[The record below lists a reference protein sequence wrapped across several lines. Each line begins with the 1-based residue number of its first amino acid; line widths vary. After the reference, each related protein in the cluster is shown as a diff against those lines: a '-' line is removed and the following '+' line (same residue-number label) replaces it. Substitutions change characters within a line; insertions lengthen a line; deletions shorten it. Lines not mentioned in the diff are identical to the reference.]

1 MAEVPEG
8 SNISAKTSQRV
19 QQKEFA
25 VEIPDNPIIHYLE
38 LNGSMPVQV
47 EHANLEHVGEVPL
60 PARGG
65 RPVRQRVPPRWLLD
79 YEREHVEDERR
90 CLV

>member
-1 MAEVPEG
+1 MQ
-8 SNISAKTSQRV
+8 TSQMV

-25 VEIPDNPIIHYLE
+25 VEIPDDPIIHHLE

-47 EHANLEHVGEVPL
+47 DPANLEHVGEVPL

-65 RPVRQRVPPRWLLD
+65 RPVRQRVPPRWLLN
-79 YEREHVEDERR
+79 YETEHVEDRA
-90 CLV
+90 